1 MNTKKLLIILL
12 ISILTLNILFI
23 TKVKASSEV
32 PVEENNVEN
41 VEQENVSEENLL
53 YMQESQPLYVKAK
66 VVEAGEPYIEEV
78 STYQIKYQDVKV
90 EIKEGDF
97 KGEVLDA
104 KYTVSYDLEGKIEG
118 YLLDKGNT
126 VEIEVPLID
135 GNINYAGE
143 AVVHG
148 IDRSGYIIL
157 LFILLLVISLVVGKV
172 QGLKAIISFIIT
184 ILAIFLFM
192 LPQIINGHDAIFITI
207 LTSVIV
213 TIVSFI
219 IIAGIKKKSIAA
231 MIGTSGGIICAGIVA
246 LIFGVLAKLSGGQ
259 EEAMYLSM
267 NSQNIAFDF
276 KDLLFSGIVIA
287 SLGAAMDVGMSIASA
302 LDELK
307 QKNPNM
313 VAKDLFKSG
322 MNIGADVIGTMTNTL
337 ILAYVGGAL
346 NTVLLFMVNNV
357 PLGEILNIEMIATDV
372 ISALAASVGVIF
384 SVPITA
390 LAYAILNN
398 KKLIYDRKS
407 KNLKEGKRSL
417 NL

>member
-1 MNTKKLLIILL
+1 MKTRNVLIILL

-23 TKVKASSEV
+23 TKVEASSEV
-32 PVEENNVEN
+32 QVDETNI
-41 VEQENVSEENLL
+41 EQENINMDTTDLIQENTTLH
-53 YMQESQPLYVKAK
+53 VKAK
-66 VVEAGEPYIEEV
+66 VIEAGEPYIEEV
-78 STYQIKYQDVKV
+78 SAYKIKYQDVKV
-90 EIKEGDF
+90 EVKEGDF

-126 VEIEVPLID
+126 VEIEIPLID
-135 GNINYAGE
+135 GGIDEAGE
-143 AVVHG
+143 VVVHD

-157 LFILLLVISLVVGKV
+157 LFVLFLVIILIVGKI
-172 QGLKAIISFIIT
+172 QGLKAIIAFIIT
-184 ILAIFLFM
+184 MLAIFLFM
-192 LPQIINGHDAIFITI
+192 LPQIINGHDAIFITV
-207 LTSVIV
+207 LTSIIVIV
-213 TIVSFI
+213 LSFI
-219 IIAGIKKKSIAA
+219 IISGLQKKSIAA

-337 ILAYVGGAL
+337 ILAYVGGAI

-398 KKLIYDRKS
+398 KKLIYNRKS

>member
-1 MNTKKLLIILL
+1 MKTKKLLIILL
-12 ISILTLNILFI
+12 ICMLALNILFI
-23 TKVKASSEV
+23 TKVKANSEV
-32 PVEENNVEN
+32 QAEESNIEN
-41 VEQENVSEENLL
+41 VEQENVNEEALL
-53 YMQESQPLYVKAK
+53 YMQESQPIYVKAK
-66 VVEAGEPYIEEV
+66 VLEVGEPYIEEV

-90 EIKEGDF
+90 EIKEGEF

-118 YLLDKGNT
+118 YLLDKGNI
-126 VEIEVPLID
+126 VEIEVQLTD
-135 GNINYAGE
+135 GKINYEEE

-246 LIFGVLAKLSGGQ
+246 LIFGILAKLSGGQ

-313 VAKDLFKSG
+313 LAKDLFKSG

-372 ISALAASVGVIF
+372 ISALAASIGVIF

-398 KKLIYDRKS
+398 KKLIYNRRS

-417 NL
+417 DL

>member
-1 MNTKKLLIILL
+1 MRIRKLLIILL
-12 ISILTLNILFI
+12 ISMLTLNILFI

-32 PVEENNVEN
+32 QTDESN
-41 VEQENVSEENLL
+41 VEQESVSEETLL
-53 YMQESQPLYVKAK
+53 YMQESTPLYVKAK

-78 STYQIKYQDVKV
+78 STYQIKYQDVRV

-97 KGEVLDA
+97 KGETLDA

-118 YLLDKGNT
+118 YPLDVGNT

-135 GNINYAGE
+135 GQINMDGE
-143 AVVHG
+143 VVVHD

-157 LFILLLVISLVVGKV
+157 LFVLLLVISLIVGKV

-213 TIVSFI
+213 TIVSFV
-219 IIAGIKKKSIAA
+219 IIAGVKKKSIAA
-231 MIGTSGGIICAGIVA
+231 MIGTSGGIICAGIIA

-357 PLGEILNIEMIATDV
+357 PIAEILNIEMIATDV
-372 ISALAASVGVIF
+372 ISALAASIGVIF

-390 LAYAILNN
+390 MAYAILNN

-407 KNLKEGKRSL
+407 RNLHEGKRSL

>member
-1 MNTKKLLIILL
+1 MKTRKLLIILL

-32 PVEENNVEN
+32 QVDESNI
-41 VEQENVSEENLL
+41 EQENLNIDTGD
-53 YMQESQPLYVKAK
+53 YIQESEPLYVKAK
-66 VVEAGEPYIEEV
+66 VLEAGEPYIEEV

-97 KGEVLDA
+97 KGEILDA
-104 KYTVSYDLEGKIEG
+104 RYTVSYDLEGKIEG
-118 YLLDKGNT
+118 YLLDEGNV
-126 VEIEVPLID
+126 VEIEVPLIN
-135 GNINYAGE
+135 GEINLEGE
-143 AVVHG
+143 VVVHD
-148 IDRSGYIIL
+148 IDRSGYIIMLFVLFL
-157 LFILLLVISLVVGKV
+157 LIILIVGKI
-172 QGLKAIISFIIT
+172 QGLKAIIAFIIT
-184 ILAIFLFM
+184 MLAIFFFM

-207 LTSVIV
+207 LTSIIVI
-213 TIVSFI
+213 IVSFI
-219 IIAGIKKKSIAA
+219 IISGLQKKSIAA

-267 NSQNIAFDF
+267 NSQNIPFNF
-276 KDLLFSGIVIA
+276 KDLLFAGIVIA

-313 VAKDLFKSG
+313 VAKELFKSG

-337 ILAYVGGAL
+337 ILAYVGGAI

-357 PLGEILNIEMIATDV
+357 PLDEILNIEMIATDV

-390 LAYAILNN
+390 MAYAILNN
-398 KKLIYDRKS
+398 KKLIYNRKS
-407 KNLKEGKRSL
+407 KNLHEGKRSL

>member
-1 MNTKKLLIILL
+1 MKIRNVLIILF
-12 ISILTLNILFI
+12 ISILILNVLFI
-23 TKVKASSEV
+23 TKVEASSEV
-32 PVEENNVEN
+32 QVDETNI
-41 VEQENVSEENLL
+41 EQENIDMDTTDFIQENTT
-53 YMQESQPLYVKAK
+53 LYVKAK
-66 VVEAGEPYIEEV
+66 VIEAREPYIEEV
-78 STYQIKYQDVKV
+78 STYKIKYQDVKV
-90 EIKEGDF
+90 EVKEGDF
-97 KGEVLDA
+97 KGEVLNA
-104 KYTVSYDLEGKIEG
+104 KYTVSYDLEGMIEG

-126 VEIEVPLID
+126 VEIEIPLID
-135 GNINYAGE
+135 GEIDEAGE
-143 AVVHG
+143 VVVHD

-157 LFILLLVISLVVGKV
+157 LFVLFLVIILIVGKI
-172 QGLKAIISFIIT
+172 QGLKAIIAFIIT
-184 ILAIFLFM
+184 MLAIFLFM
-192 LPQIINGHDAIFITI
+192 LPQIINGHDAIFITV
-207 LTSVIV
+207 LTSIIVIV
-213 TIVSFI
+213 LSFI
-219 IIAGIKKKSIAA
+219 IISGLQKKSIAA

-337 ILAYVGGAL
+337 ILAYVGGAI

-398 KKLIYDRKS
+398 KKLIYDKKS
-407 KNLKEGKRSL
+407 KNLHEGKRSL

>member
-1 MNTKKLLIILL
+1 MKIRNVLIILF
-12 ISILTLNILFI
+12 ISILILNVLFI
-23 TKVKASSEV
+23 TKVEASSEV
-32 PVEENNVEN
+32 QVDETNI
-41 VEQENVSEENLL
+41 EQENIDMDTTDFIQENTTLH
-53 YMQESQPLYVKAK
+53 VKAK
-66 VVEAGEPYIEEV
+66 VIEAREPYIEEV
-78 STYQIKYQDVKV
+78 STYKIKYQDVKV
-90 EIKEGDF
+90 EVKEGDF

-104 KYTVSYDLEGKIEG
+104 KYTVSYDLEGMIEG

-126 VEIEVPLID
+126 VEIEIPLID
-135 GNINYAGE
+135 GEIDEAGE
-143 AVVHG
+143 VVVHD

-157 LFILLLVISLVVGKV
+157 LFVLFLVIILIVGKI
-172 QGLKAIISFIIT
+172 QGLKAIIAFIIT
-184 ILAIFLFM
+184 MLAIFLFM
-192 LPQIINGHDAIFITI
+192 LPQIINGHDAIFITV
-207 LTSVIV
+207 LTSIIVIV
-213 TIVSFI
+213 LSFI
-219 IIAGIKKKSIAA
+219 IISGLQKKSIAA

-337 ILAYVGGAL
+337 ILAYVGGAI

-398 KKLIYDRKS
+398 KKLIYDKKS
-407 KNLKEGKRSL
+407 KNLHEGKRSL

>member
-1 MNTKKLLIILL
+1 MKTRKLLIILL

-32 PVEENNVEN
+32 QVDESNA
-41 VEQENVSEENLL
+41 EQENLDIDTED
-53 YMQESQPLYVKAK
+53 YIQESEPLYVKAK
-66 VVEAGEPYIEEV
+66 VLEACKPYIEEV

-97 KGEVLDA
+97 KGEILDA

-118 YLLDKGNT
+118 YPLDEGNV
-126 VEIEVPLID
+126 VEIEVPLIN
-135 GNINYAGE
+135 GEINLAGE
-143 AVVHG
+143 IIVHD
-148 IDRSGYIIL
+148 IDRSGYIIILFVLFL
-157 LFILLLVISLVVGKV
+157 LIILIVGKI
-172 QGLKAIISFIIT
+172 QGLKAIIAFIIT
-184 ILAIFLFM
+184 MLAIFFFM
-192 LPQIINGHDAIFITI
+192 LPQIINGHNAIFITI

-213 TIVSFI
+213 IIVSFVI
-219 IIAGIKKKSIAA
+219 ISGLQKKSIAA

-267 NSQNIAFDF
+267 NSQNIPFNF

-337 ILAYVGGAL
+337 ILAYVGGAI

-357 PLGEILNIEMIATDV
+357 PLDEILNIEMIATDV

-390 LAYAILNN
+390 MAYAILNN
-398 KKLIYDRKS
+398 KKLIYNRKS
-407 KNLKEGKRSL
+407 KNLHEGKRSL